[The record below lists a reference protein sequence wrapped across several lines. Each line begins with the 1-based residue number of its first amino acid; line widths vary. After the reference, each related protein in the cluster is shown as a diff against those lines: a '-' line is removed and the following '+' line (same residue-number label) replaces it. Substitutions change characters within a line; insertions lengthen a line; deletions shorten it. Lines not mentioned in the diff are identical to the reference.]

1 MGKMGNDIE
10 NAKKGTVEGESGSVM
25 EGKKSGGK
33 CKRTTLFNIVQEQV
47 GKFRKVEH
55 DQNATV
61 MERNINSGMMG

>member
-10 NAKKGTVEGESGSVM
+10 NAKKRDDGRREWFGYGGE
-25 EGKKSGGK
+25 KSGGK

>member
-1 MGKMGNDIE
+1 M
-10 NAKKGTVEGESGSVM
+10 EGESGLVM